1 MSESNLTFKG
11 YGIHDTKQWSDFKVV
26 DVKPKQWDEEDID
39 ISISHCGQAHVSIC
53 GSDIHTITGGW
64 GNIKGLPLVAGH
76 EIVGTVVRVGSVAA
90 EKAGIKVGDTV
101 GVGARIGSCGQCRAC
116 KTDNENYCPKGL
128 DTYNSLYSDG
138 TLSQGGYGTAIRA
151 HHNFVF
157 PVPKELK
164 PEYAASMMCAGLTM
178 YSPLVRNGAGP
189 GKKVGIIGLG
199 GLGHFG
205 VLFAKALGAEV
216 YVFSHSARKEQDA
229 KALGADHF
237 VITSEKENMKS
248 LRGTLDLIVSTID
261 VADPFPLRDYLR
273 LLFVNG
279 TFVNVGI
286 PDAKLPQL
294 APIDIV
300 ANGCRLA
307 GSLVGSKKEA
317 TEMLEL
323 AAKKDIRPWIE
334 VFPMSQ
340 IKEAIEGMKSGKPKF
355 RYVLKQDLA

>member
-1 MSESNLTFKG
+1 MSNSDLTFKG
-11 YGIHDTKQWSDFKVV
+11 YGIHDTKKWSDFQVI
-26 DVKPKQWDEEDID
+26 DIKPKQWDEEDVD
-39 ISISHCGQAHVSIC
+39 ISISYCGIC

-64 GNIKGLPLVAGH
+64 GNLKGLPIVAGH

-90 EKAGIKVGDTV
+90 EKTGIKIGDTV
-101 GVGARIGSCGQCRAC
+101 GVGARIGSCGKCRAC
-116 KTDNENYCPKGL
+116 GTDNENYCPKGL
-128 DTYNSLYSDG
+128 DTYNSLYPDG

-151 HHNFVF
+151 NHNFVF

-237 VITSEKENMKS
+237 ITTEKENMKP
-248 LRGTLDLIVSTID
+248 LHGTLDLIISTID

-273 LLFVNG
+273 LLFING

-286 PDAKLPQL
+286 PDAKLPQI
-294 APIDIV
+294 APFDIV

-317 TEMLEL
+317 TEMLYQEL
-323 AAKKDIRPWIE
+323 AAKKGIHPWVE
-334 VFPMSQ
+334 VFPMSK
-340 IKEAIEGMKSGKPKF
+340 IKGAIESMRAGKPKF